1 MYKMSKS
8 FDEIGIQ
15 DDFMFGTV
23 MRKPELCKPF
33 LEIVLGISISR
44 IEYPEIQKNIDVT
57 LKAKSVR
64 LDVYV
69 NDEKGTVYN
78 VEMQTSRKRNLPK
91 RSRYYQGII
100 DLDLIR
106 KGQDYDELPIGIVI
120 FVCTFDLFG
129 LGLPVYRFEN
139 RCVDNPELSLGDG
152 TIKIVLNTKGVKD
165 GISPELRELLRYID
179 EGSVSNAYTESLEK
193 EVKLVRTDA
202 EWRHEYMTLDM
213 WMKEK
218 VKDAVVE
225 GREQGLEQGRAEGRA
240 EGHEKG
246 LLEGQLIGV
255 FSLFGKGKISIED
268 ALEECG
274 LQENEFIEKFNEWKK
289 AN

>member
-1 MYKMSKS
+1 MYKMIKS

-106 KGQDYDELPIGIVI
+106 KGQDYDELPVGIVI
-120 FVCTFDLFG
+120 FVCTFDMFG

-139 RCVDNPELSLGDG
+139 R
-152 TIKIVLNTKGVKD
+152 
-165 GISPELRELLRYID
+165 
-179 EGSVSNAYTESLEK
+179 
-193 EVKLVRTDA
+193 
-202 EWRHEYMTLDM
+202 
-213 WMKEK
+213 
-218 VKDAVVE
+218 
-225 GREQGLEQGRAEGRA
+225 
-240 EGHEKG
+240 
-246 LLEGQLIGV
+246 
-255 FSLFGKGKISIED
+255 
-268 ALEECG
+268 
-274 LQENEFIEKFNEWKK
+274 
-289 AN
+289 